1 VFIWLRTLLFAIT
14 FVATVLVLVPRWIL
28 GESGR
33 AHLATGATRLGA
45 GLLIG
50 AGAALMVWCWY
61 EFATRGRGTPMPLDP
76 PRRLVVAGPY
86 RYVRNPMYVAALL
99 FLLGQ
104 AALYVAPSLVWYA
117 AGFAV
122 VTHLFVVG
130 YEEPA
135 LSRQFG
141 ADYEAYRA
149 AVGRWVPR
157 LRPYE
162 QRPATGQARE

>member
-1 VFIWLRTLLFAIT
+1 MLWIRTLVFALT

-28 GESGR
+28 GPAGR
-33 AHLATGATRLGA
+33 AHVVTGAPRYA
-45 GLLIG
+45 AAVLIA
-50 AGAALMVWCWY
+50 AGAALMVWCWQ
-61 EFATRGRGTPMPLDP
+61 EFAARGRGTPMPLDP
-76 PRRLVVAGPY
+76 PRRLVISGPY
-86 RYVRNPMYVAALL
+86 RHVRNPMYVAALL

-104 AALYVAPSLVWYA
+104 ATLYGAVSLVWYA
-117 AGFAV
+117 AAFVIA
-122 VTHLFVVG
+122 THLFVVA

-135 LSRQFG
+135 LRRQFG

-162 QRPATGQARE
+162 PRASAA